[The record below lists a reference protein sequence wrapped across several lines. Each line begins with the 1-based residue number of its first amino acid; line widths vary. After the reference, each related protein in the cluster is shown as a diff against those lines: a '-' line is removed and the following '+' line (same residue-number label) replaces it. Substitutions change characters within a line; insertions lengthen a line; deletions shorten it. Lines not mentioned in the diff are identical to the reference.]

1 MPLLKHQL
9 ILHPDI
15 VGQFALDKPV
25 TTYDRQVGF
34 SWYLCPVIVADKS
47 EWLLVNVEFGYC
59 QLVIA
64 PEKTPLHIGDAAIR
78 AIEDHLPE
86 DRDEDNVSVSLSTDD
101 VSWRTA
107 TQMPEHVGLRYQE
120 AHKILRKCADIHDA
134 DDALEKLNET
144 PLKLHGRTFTPTE
157 GLAGLLLE
165 LADNFRHYVET
176 TPWWKL
182 QWHVWTKKVPW
193 LAQGQIK
200 NKESPTT

>member
-25 TTYDRQVGF
+25 TPYERQVGF
-34 SWYLCPVIVADKS
+34 SWYLCPVIVADNS

-64 PEKTPLHIGDAAIR
+64 PEKTALHIGDAAIR
-78 AIEDHLPE
+78 AIENHLPE

-101 VSWRTA
+101 VSWHTA
-107 TQMPEHVGLRYQE
+107 TQMPEHVAQRYQR
-120 AHKILRKCADIHDA
+120 ALQVLRKSKDVHEA
-134 DDALEKLNET
+134 DDALDKLNEI
-144 PLKLHGRTFTPTE
+144 PINLHGRSFAPTE
-157 GLAGLLLE
+157 GLEGLLLE

-176 TPWWKL
+176 TPWWKVW
-182 QWHVWTKKVPW
+182 WHAKMDRQPW
-193 LAQGQIK
+193 VADRFRRR
-200 NKESPTT
+200 

>member
-25 TTYDRQVGF
+25 TPYERQVAF
-34 SWYLCPVIVADKS
+34 SWYLCPVIVADNS

-64 PEKTPLHIGDAAIR
+64 PDKTPNHIADAAIS
-78 AIEDHLPE
+78 AIEHHLPD

-101 VSWRTA
+101 VSWHTA

-120 AHKILRKCADIHDA
+120 AHKILRNK
-134 DDALEKLNET
+134 
-144 PLKLHGRTFTPTE
+144 RTPT
-157 GLAGLLLE
+157 L
-165 LADNFRHYVET
+165 FC
-176 TPWWKL
+176 
-182 QWHVWTKKVPW
+182 
-193 LAQGQIK
+193 
-200 NKESPTT
+200 

>member
-25 TTYDRQVGF
+25 TPYERQVGF
-34 SWYLCPVIVADKS
+34 SWYLCPVIVADNS

-64 PEKTPLHIGDAAIR
+64 PEKTALHIGDAAIR
-78 AIEDHLPE
+78 AIENHLPE

-101 VSWRTA
+101 VSWHTA
-107 TQMPEHVGLRYQE
+107 TQMPEHVAQRYQR
-120 AHKILRKCADIHDA
+120 ALQVLRKSKDVHEA
-134 DDALEKLNET
+134 DDALDKLNEI
-144 PLKLHGRTFTPTE
+144 PINLHGRTFTPTE

-176 TPWWKL
+176 TPWWKVW
-182 QWHVWTKKVPW
+182 WHAKMDRQPW
-193 LAQGQIK
+193 VADRFRRR
-200 NKESPTT
+200 

>member
-64 PEKTPLHIGDAAIR
+64 PDKTPNHIADAAIS
-78 AIEDHLPE
+78 AIEHHLPD
-86 DRDEDNVSVSLSTDD
+86 DRDEDNVSVSLSSDD
-101 VSWRTA
+101 VSWHTA

-176 TPWWKL
+176 TPWWKVW
-182 QWHVWTKKVPW
+182 WHAKMDRQPW
-193 LAQGQIK
+193 VADRFRRR
-200 NKESPTT
+200 

>member
-25 TTYDRQVGF
+25 TPYERQVGF
-34 SWYLCPVIVADKS
+34 SWYLCPVIVADNS

-182 QWHVWTKKVPW
+182 QWHVWTKKAPW
-193 LAQGQIK
+193 LAQGFGRR
-200 NKESPTT
+200 

>member
-1 MPLLKHQL
+1 MTILKHQ
-9 ILHPDI
+9 IVVHPDLA
-15 VGQFALDKPV
+15 GPFASERSITP
-25 TTYDRQVGF
+25 YERQDGF
-34 SWYLCPVIVADKS
+34 SWYLCPVVVADKS

-64 PEKTPLHIGDAAIR
+64 PDKTPNHIADAAIS
-78 AIEDHLPE
+78 AIEHHLPD
-86 DRDEDNVSVSLSTDD
+86 DRDEDNVSVSLSSDD
-101 VSWRTA
+101 VSWHTA

-176 TPWWKL
+176 TPWWKVW
-182 QWHVWTKKVPW
+182 WHAKMDRQPW
-193 LAQGQIK
+193 VADRFRRR
-200 NKESPTT
+200 